1 MMMMMMM
8 MVAAPGAGKNAA
20 TLSTRNRNRTTVV
33 LVTLG
38 ITMAALLPYG
48 IRKLRDGRSLYQS
61 DKPLTG
67 SQIMRG
73 AYMNTSSQ
81 DIGPDPDY
89 DFRSGE
95 WHGRRNDPTKK

>member
-1 MMMMMMM
+1 MMMMMM

-20 TLSTRNRNRTTVV
+20 TLSTRNRNRITVV

-73 AYMNTSSQ
+73 AYMNSSSQ

>member
-1 MMMMMMM
+1 MMMMMM
-8 MVAAPGAGKNAA
+8 AAAGKEAA
-20 TLSTRNRNRTTVV
+20 SASIRNRKRITLMVV
-33 LVTLG
+33 MLG
-38 ITMAALLPYG
+38 ISGAALLPYG

-81 DIGPDPDY
+81 DIGPDPDF
-89 DFRSGE
+89 DFKTGE
-95 WHGRRNDPTKK
+95 WQGKRNDPNKRT